1 MCHKVHKLIKL
12 PKTDN
17 VMSRKNVYTCIYI
30 SMESLVDIMA
40 CKEISVQIVPRRKR
54 KLEKTYP

>member
-1 MCHKVHKLIKL
+1 MCHKVHKLIQWQ
-12 PKTDN
+12 KTD